1 MKRRN
6 DNPQEIK
13 TRPQIVAPLAV
24 RSSTDPQLVMRAAIN
39 REGVPGT
46 KIRVRFAPSVSY
58 PVTVLAAPPSARP
71 ACQPGSTHFSAPLKG
86 SVLVGAQRPSAR
98 GNQSGQGRKA

>member
-1 MKRRN
+1 MKGRN

-13 TRPQIVAPLAV
+13 IRPQIVAPFAV
-24 RSSTDPQLVMRAAIN
+24 RNSADPKLVARAAIN

-58 PVTVLAAPPSARP
+58 PVTVLAAPTSGRP
-71 ACQPGSTHFSAPLKG
+71 ARHPGNSRFSAPLRG
-86 SVLVGAQRPSAR
+86 SVLLGAQRPYAR
-98 GNQSGQGRKA
+98 ANVPTKGQQ